1 MAVYPSRQVGAG
13 RIRPREDPQT
23 HGLGTTTSD
32 RIRRAV
38 PLRQIRSTAVWKISN
53 IRSSRIVLSFR
64 SVYLIAMITL
74 RQLRYL
80 SALAKHGHF
89 GRAAEACS
97 VTQPALSMQ
106 IRDLE
111 RMLGVAVVERRPG
124 EVMLTDVGRE
134 IASRGEDVL
143 TASRDLVDF
152 ARHRSGLLTG
162 RLTLGVI
169 PSLAPYLLP
178 RILPGLQTRF
188 PELRLELRETQTWQL
203 VEDIKSGALDAA
215 MLALPVGEPD
225 IDTLTLFEDLF
236 LLAVPSSDPREETA
250 RVAVEDIDQSRL
262 ILLEDGHCLRD
273 QALAFCATAR
283 GGSGANS
290 TAMAFAASSLST
302 VMQMVASG
310 YGVTLIPQIAA
321 DVERRDD
328 RVKFLR
334 LEDPQPGRT
343 IGLAFRRT
351 SPRKA
356 DFAALGEVVKESVDG
371 ESQSS
376 SLRANGSVQSP
387 LDDRLLG
394 MTTTGAHRGSVIA
407 NKKGG

>member
-1 MAVYPSRQVGAG
+1 
-13 RIRPREDPQT
+13 
-23 HGLGTTTSD
+23 
-32 RIRRAV
+32 
-38 PLRQIRSTAVWKISN
+38 
-53 IRSSRIVLSFR
+53 
-64 SVYLIAMITL
+64 MITL

-89 GRAAEACS
+89 GRAAEACA

-111 RMLGVAVVERRPG
+111 RTLGVAVVERRPG
-124 EVMLTDVGRE
+124 DVMLTDVGRE
-134 IASRGEDVL
+134 IARRGEDVL

-152 ARHRSGLLTG
+152 ALHRGGLLTG

-178 RILPGLQTRF
+178 RILPLLQSRF
-188 PELRLELRETQTWQL
+188 FELQLELRETQTRQL

-215 MLALPVGEPD
+215 LLALPVGEPD
-225 IDTLTLFEDLF
+225 IDTMPLFEDLF
-236 LLAVPSSDPREETA
+236 LLAVPAGDPRSERT
-250 RVAVEDIDQSRL
+250 RVAAADIDQTRL

-273 QALAFCATAR
+273 QALAFCATVTR
-283 GGSGANS
+283 DRSGVAGA
-290 TAMAFAASSLST
+290 TFGASSLTT
-302 VMQMVASG
+302 VMQMVAGG

-321 DVERRDD
+321 DVEKRDE

-334 LEDPQPGRT
+334 LKNPQPGRS

-356 DFAALGEVVKESVDG
+356 DFAALGEVVKESMG
-371 ESQSS
+371 AS
-376 SLRANGSVQSP
+376 RAPDAAQRKAV
-387 LDDRLLG
+387 R
-394 MTTTGAHRGSVIA
+394 R
-407 NKKGG
+407 